1 MAPVARSLVCSLIRY
16 ARRSPILQLSF
27 GDPVTSQP
35 IVQARSNNRDEY
47 RISVLTSI
55 QRRATFDSYLI
66 YSEYRRMPFNS
77 NFSLASLS
85 PRACREKDRLLVKKQ
100 NVANAV
106 VKINLFL
113 LPLLPLLCE
122 ILSVFSSSSVSSSF
136 TFFSSL
142 SPLHY
147 LSHSSPP
154 LSLFLPTTPS
164 PLWRFVSLS
173 LFLGLL
179 LIMHAYT
186 PLIVQVVYAVSTIS
200 RFESR
205 GSFENTTAA
214 EL

>member
-1 MAPVARSLVCSLIRY
+1 M
-16 ARRSPILQLSF
+16 
-27 GDPVTSQP
+27 TSQP

-55 QRRATFDSYLI
+55 QRCATFDSYLI

-77 NFSLASLS
+77 NFSLPSLS

-113 LPLLPLLCE
+113 LPLLPRLCE

-147 LSHSSPP
+147 LSHSSLSFSPSLPPP
-154 LSLFLPTTPS
+154 LLSGVSSLFLYF
-164 PLWRFVSLS
+164 LVS
-173 LFLGLL
+173 FL
-179 LIMHAYT
+179 
-186 PLIVQVVYAVSTIS
+186 
-200 RFESR
+200 
-205 GSFENTTAA
+205 
-214 EL
+214 